1 MQKITLLLL
10 ISLFVISNYS
20 QTPTAT
26 PAPALSGIKPN
37 LATGEVVTI
46 NQSDNK
52 ISLKTSD
59 GNIDVLLVS
68 TTAFKRVPPD
78 NPSIG
83 AAVNSNL
90 SEIGEGDKILVTGT
104 VSADKK
110 TIPAKA
116 IYLMTKSDISKKNS
130 AEQEMWQKRGIFG
143 RVVSV
148 DFSTKN
154 ITLATT
160 VMGAERNVIISPKE
174 NVEYLRYAPGSIKFA
189 DAVEGSLADIK
200 VGDQLRALGDRGAE
214 GTTFKAEKYLS
225 GTFKTIAGKVTAI
238 DVEKGELTIEDSQT
252 KKATTVLVNSNTV
265 MKVFPAEQAQMMAR
279 MMMASRMMQG
289 RPGGQGGTFT
299 MNRPGGQGGQTGQTS
314 PAAGNQPTGQT
325 GQTPPAGAGNRP
337 AGGQT
342 QMMRAG
348 GMEDM
353 IERLPALT
361 LAEIKVGD
369 TIGISSTLTQGSSD
383 RYTAI
388 KLLSGVEPFLT
399 MPQMPSVGGNA
410 GPSLTIPGLD
420 GGMGGGPDM

>member
-10 ISLFVISNYS
+10 IGLFVISNYS

-26 PAPALSGIKPN
+26 PASALSGIKAN
-37 LATGEVVTI
+37 LATGEVVSI
-46 NQSDNK
+46 NQTDNK
-52 ISLKTSD
+52 ISLTTSD

-90 SEIGEGDKILVTGT
+90 SEIGQGDKILVTGA

-110 TIPAKA
+110 TIPAKV

-174 NVEYLRYAPGSIKFA
+174 NVEYLRYAPGSVKFS
-189 DAVEGSLADIK
+189 DAVVGSLADIK

-225 GTFKTIAGKVTAI
+225 GTFKTVAGKVTAV

-252 KKATTVLVNSNTV
+252 KKSTIVLVNSNTV
-265 MKVFPAEQAQMMAR
+265 MKVFPPEQAQMMAR
-279 MMMASRMMQG
+279 MMMASRMMQGGQG

-299 MNRPGGQGGQTGQTS
+299 MNRPGGQGGQTGQTP
-314 PAAGNQPTGQT
+314 PATGNQPS

-342 QMMRAG
+342 QMMRSG

-369 TIGISSTLTQGSSD
+369 TIGISSTPTQVPD

-388 KLLSGVEPFLT
+388 KLLSGVEPFLS

-420 GGMGGGPDM
+420 GGMGGGGPDM